1 MPIYIDSFIHSLG
14 LIVLIKGLVLGVAL
28 GVLREDVILIVLDP
42 GHQIVAKDLVLD
54 PMKEGVA
61 TRELIRDLDP
71 DHMNEK
77 DDQRSADEATDLVLI
92 LEIVD
97 EMNLRLSFFC
107 TCSL

>member
-1 MPIYIDSFIHSLG
+1 MDLG

-28 GVLREDVILIVLDP
+28 VVLREDAILIVPDP

-54 PMKEGVA
+54 LMKEGVA
-61 TRELIRDLDP
+61 TRELIRDLDLDP

-77 DDQRSADEATDLVLI
+77 DDQRSTDEATDLVLS